1 MTSIIQGTWKGEKEA
16 VSSLI
21 REKLEKVDKL
31 MEHIREVPEKS
42 IRDLL
47 VLKCNQA
54 NEKLDIEMSNIQSMQ
69 EQLNVSI
76 SFLAS
81 LKKQLSKVEQR
92 LIDVT
97 EELKE
102 IKQDLKYLVGKSIS
116 ELIDNKYTEVTED
129 QGFAKVHIPI
139 KATFFEDNDQHESF
153 DLMTGVYDFIRDTA
167 KSTLLVLGEA
177 GSGKSTFLKYLQ
189 KNLLANWKNSKG
201 GMSELFEGLSTD
213 ELTIVKKNLEELDLG
228 VALTELISNMTEED
242 FQSRL
247 FMPSEMGRIRAQ
259 FEKVSQTKDL
269 THVLKMGDPEKGIII
284 PIWCS

>member
-1 MTSIIQGTWKGEKEA
+1 
-16 VSSLI
+16 
-21 REKLEKVDKL
+21 
-31 MEHIREVPEKS
+31 
-42 IRDLL
+42 
-47 VLKCNQA
+47 
-54 NEKLDIEMSNIQSMQ
+54 MSNIQSMQ

-102 IKQDLKYLVGKSIS
+102 IKEDLKYLVGKSIS

-189 KNLLANWKNSKG
+189 KILLANWKNSKG